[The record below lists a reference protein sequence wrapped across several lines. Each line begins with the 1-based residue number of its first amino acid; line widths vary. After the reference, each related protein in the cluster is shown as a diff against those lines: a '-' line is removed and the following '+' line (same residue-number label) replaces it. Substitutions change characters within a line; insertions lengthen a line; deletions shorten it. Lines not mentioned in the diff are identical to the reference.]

1 MGEAER
7 GGLCKASTARWPGC
21 SMCPTAYAVAI
32 EIALGGA
39 MQNLVVDR
47 EEDGKAAIHCL
58 KRRDGGRATF
68 LPLNAIRPGGLPGHG
83 GGAGAGLCG
92 HGRRAGR
99 L

>member
-1 MGEAER
+1 MA
-7 GGLCKASTARWPGC
+7 GLLHVPDR
-21 SMCPTAYAVAI
+21 YAVAI

-47 EEDGKAAIHCL
+47 EEDGKAAINWL

-68 LPLNAIRPGGLPGHG
+68 LPMNAIRPSGFQGRG

-92 HGRRAGR
+92 YGGRR
-99 L
+99 